1 MFIAM
6 KENSKKA
13 ICPESKTLVEV
24 LSISF
29 LNPLQSIMMKNH
41 TSIITLRL
49 CKVSW
54 KLTRVVPRGNSR
66 PLIKREREFFIFLIF
81 KFIEIMMVCNNER

>member
-13 ICPESKTLVEV
+13 ICPESKTVVVEV
-24 LSISF
+24 LPISF
-29 LNPLQSIMMKNH
+29 LNPLQSIMMRNH

-49 CKVSW
+49 CEVSY
-54 KLTRVVPRGNSR
+54 
-66 PLIKREREFFIFLIF
+66 
-81 KFIEIMMVCNNER
+81 